1 MLQYLHA
8 GEEMTNKVY
17 EYSEQAN
24 SNILDQSFITMPIE
38 REKKVAEVNAQ
49 FAALVSQMNFDELI
63 VIGSNVSKA
72 KSNLLTF
79 P

>member
-1 MLQYLHA
+1 MLQYLYA
-8 GEEMTNKVY
+8 GEEMANKVY
-17 EYSEQAN
+17 EHSEQAN
-24 SNILDQSFITMPIE
+24 SNILDQSFIAMPIE
-38 REKKVAEVNAQ
+38 REKKVADVNAQ
-49 FAALVSQMNFDELI
+49 FVALVRQLNFDELI